1 MSDLIAE
8 DFTPNPIN
16 LLESNRSLGY
26 SIEEAVA
33 DLIDNSITAE
43 ARKISFIL
51 SWNNGKPLFALVDDG
66 KGMTNEELVR
76 SFRLGSSNPLEER
89 EENDLGRFGFGMKT
103 ASLSQSRSFIVMSK
117 SKNQQMISRSLDL
130 DFLSKLQG
138 KWVLKKLENH
148 ELLEYDNSII
158 EKGHGTV
165 VLWNNWDRAPKKYD
179 DFISLT
185 DKISNYI
192 SVCFHR
198 YIEKGV
204 KIYCDQILLKPFSPI
219 PKGEGAEENSKISLS
234 NNKDA
239 TQTAYVLQH
248 PKKWAEDYESSF
260 SFNEFRLFEGFE
272 RQQGIYIYRCDRLLT
287 PKGGWLGVLKSGN
300 SAKLARVVIDY
311 PNSADSLWS
320 LDITKTNAKIPYEFK
335 REIESF
341 VKKTRIAS
349 VKKIVRGIKETKKSI
364 VSYKDAYIWKE
375 NKNKETKGLS
385 YKINQNHPF
394 FISIINEK
402 KVEKKILNEM
412 LELISEHLPIQ
423 KIITDSDEDPSQHD
437 KVVPR
442 QKLNSTEILIAK
454 KIFEIQMS
462 DSTKQ
467 NAIKYLLS
475 IEPYVYYEEQIKKIA
490 DEY

>member
-1 MSDLIAE
+1 M
-8 DFTPNPIN
+8 
-16 LLESNRSLGY
+16 
-26 SIEEAVA
+26 
-33 DLIDNSITAE
+33 
-43 ARKISFIL
+43 
-51 SWNNGKPLFALVDDG
+51 
-66 KGMTNEELVR
+66 
-76 SFRLGSSNPLEER
+76 
-89 EENDLGRFGFGMKT
+89 
-103 ASLSQSRSFIVMSK
+103 
-117 SKNQQMISRSLDL
+117 
-130 DFLSKLQG
+130 
-138 KWVLKKLENH
+138 
-148 ELLEYDNSII
+148 
-158 EKGHGTV
+158 
-165 VLWNNWDRAPKKYD
+165 
-179 DFISLT
+179 
-185 DKISNYI
+185 
-192 SVCFHR
+192 
-198 YIEKGV
+198 
-204 KIYCDQILLKPFSPI
+204 
-219 PKGEGAEENSKISLS
+219 
-234 NNKDA
+234 
-239 TQTAYVLQH
+239 
-248 PKKWAEDYESSF
+248 
-260 SFNEFRLFEGFE
+260 
-272 RQQGIYIYRCDRLLT
+272 
-287 PKGGWLGVLKSGN
+287 KSGN

-349 VKKIVRGIKETKKSI
+349 IKKIVRGIKETKKSI
-364 VSYKDAYIWKE
+364 VSYKDAYIWEE

-423 KIITDSDEDPSQHD
+423 KIITDNDEDPSQHD